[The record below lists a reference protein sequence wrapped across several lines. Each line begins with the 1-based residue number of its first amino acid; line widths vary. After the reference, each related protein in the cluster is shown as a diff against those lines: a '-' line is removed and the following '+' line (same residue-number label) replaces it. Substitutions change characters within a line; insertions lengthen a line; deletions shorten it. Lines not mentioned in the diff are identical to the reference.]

1 MIGFGDD
8 LGMSAGAGAGA
19 GGGAHPGSL
28 DMYQLP
34 EDRITLTGL
43 EVFAHHGV
51 FDFEREQGQL
61 FRVDVEIAV
70 DLRGAS
76 DELGRTVHYGE
87 LADAVRAAVANNP
100 VDLIETVA
108 ERVAEVALGFAG
120 VHAAK
125 VTIHKPDAPIDGVF
139 SDVSVTI
146 VRYAGPAESRHRP
159 EEDR

>member
-19 GGGAHPGSL
+19 GAQPGHL
-28 DMYQLP
+28 DMYRLP
-34 EDRITLTGL
+34 EDRISLVGL

-61 FRVDVEIAV
+61 FRIDVEVAV
-70 DLRGAS
+70 DLRGAA
-76 DELGRTVHYGE
+76 DQLERTVHYGE
-87 LADAVRAAVANNP
+87 LADAVRVAVASDP

-108 ERVAEVALGFAG
+108 ERVAAIALAFDG

-125 VTIHKPDAPIDGVF
+125 VTVHKPDAPIDAVF
-139 SDVSVTI
+139 ADVSVTL
-146 VRYAGPAESRHRP
+146 VRYAGSDTPRSSGRGTP
-159 EEDR
+159 

>member
-19 GGGAHPGSL
+19 QPGSL
-28 DMYQLP
+28 DMYRLP

-51 FDFEREQGQL
+51 FGFERDQGQL

-70 DLRGAS
+70 DLAGAG
-76 DELGRTVHYGE
+76 DQLGRTVHYGE
-87 LADAVRAAVANNP
+87 LADAVRSAVANDP

-108 ERVAEVALGFAG
+108 ERVARVALGFAG

-125 VTIHKPDAPIDGVF
+125 VTIHKPDAPIDAVF

-146 VRYAGPAESRHRP
+146 VRYAATEPSSDRAE
-159 EEDR
+159 